1 MTRPLSKNVTTAD
14 FIRRAREVHGDKYDY
29 SKTVYISA
37 IKDVTIICPIHGEF
51 EQRPANHNIGRG
63 CRACGGSKPLSITNF
78 VIRAQAKHRNRY
90 DYALV
95 DFKSVE
101 DKIRIICPEHG
112 IFSQRVMTHLKGFNC
127 PSCGRES
134 TAQKLSHSLER
145 FLQDAK
151 SMHGDR
157 YEYSEVDYTNALT
170 KVKIIC
176 REHGPF
182 FQLPAAH
189 IRGINCSKCSDIV
202 GADKR
207 RLTTE
212 DFVEAAWFTHGDRY
226 DYSKVKYVSAGDKVE
241 IICSEHGSF
250 WQSPINH
257 SRGSGCPGCA
267 VSGFDQTKP
276 ATLYY
281 LALLTDNNETLYK
294 IGITN
299 LSVHKRFPNADLE
312 RIRTLK
318 IWQFDHGADAAD
330 EEIRILREFEDDQYI
345 GPDVLVGAG
354 NTELFVRDVLGLEN
368 EVRLKY
374 FKQWTQESFD
384 LDD

>member
-1 MTRPLSKNVTTAD
+1 MSKKVTTAD
-14 FIRRAREVHGDKYDY
+14 FIRRAREVHGSKYDY
-29 SKTVYISA
+29 SKTVYIAA

-51 EQRPANHNIGRG
+51 QQRPANHLSGRG
-63 CRACGGSKPLSITNF
+63 CRACGGSKPLSLASFI
-78 VIRAQAKHRNRY
+78 IRAQILHRNRY
-90 DYALV
+90 DYAFV
-95 DFKSVE
+95 NFKSVE
-101 DKIRIICPEHG
+101 DKVRILCPEHG
-112 IFSQRVMTHLKGFNC
+112 FFSQRVMSHLRGFNC
-127 PSCGRES
+127 PSCGCES
-134 TAQKLSHSLER
+134 TAQKLSYSLER

-151 SMHGDR
+151 AM
-157 YEYSEVDYTNALT
+157 
-170 KVKIIC
+170 
-176 REHGPF
+176 
-182 FQLPAAH
+182 
-189 IRGINCSKCSDIV
+189 
-202 GADKR
+202 
-207 RLTTE
+207 
-212 DFVEAAWFTHGDRY
+212 HGDRY
-226 DYSKVKYVSAGDKVE
+226 DYSRVNYVAAQEKVE

-281 LALLTDNNETLYK
+281 LAVLTDSNETLYK

-318 IWQFDHGADAAD
+318 TWQFDYGLDAAE

-368 EVRLKY
+368 EVGLKY
-374 FKQWTQESFD
+374 FKQWSQESFD
-384 LDD
+384 LD

>member
-1 MTRPLSKNVTTAD
+1 MTTAD
-14 FIRRAREVHGDKYDY
+14 FVRRAREVHGDKYDY
-29 SKTVYISA
+29 SKTVYVAA

-51 EQRPANHNIGRG
+51 QQRPANHNIGRG
-63 CRACGGSKPLSITNF
+63 CRACGGSKPLSLTSFI
-78 VIRAQAKHRNRY
+78 IRAQALHRSRY
-90 DYALV
+90 DYAFV
-95 DFKSVE
+95 NFKSVE
-101 DKIRIICPEHG
+101 DKVRILCPEHG
-112 IFSQRVMTHLKGFNC
+112 FFSQRVMSHLKGFNC

-134 TAQKLSHSLER
+134 TAQKLGHSLER

-151 SMHGDR
+151 VMHGDR
-157 YEYSEVDYTNALT
+157 YNYSHVNYTNALT

-176 REHGPF
+176 REHGLF

-189 IRGINCSKCSDIV
+189 IRGINCSKCSDITS
-202 GADKR
+202 ADKR

-212 DFVEAAWFTHGDRY
+212 DFIKAAWLTHGDRY
-226 DYSKVKYVSAGDKVE
+226 DYSRVNYVSALEKVE

-257 SRGSGCPGCA
+257 SRGAGCPGCA

-281 LALLTDNNETLYK
+281 LAVLTDSNETLYK

-299 LSVHKRFPNADLE
+299 LSVHKRFPSIDLE
-312 RIRTLK
+312 RIRILK
-318 IWQFDHGADAAD
+318 IWQFDQGADAA
-330 EEIRILREFEDDQYI
+330 EEELRILRKFEDDQYL

-354 NTELFVRDVLGLEN
+354 NTELFVRDVLNLEN
-368 EVRLKY
+368 EVGLKY

-384 LDD
+384 LDG